1 MFAQLLEFITSR
13 DILDPLQ
20 SGFRKLHSTSTAL
33 LKIIEDIKIAKSE
46 GCVTILVL
54 LDYSKAFDCVLHP
67 VLLTIMRHLKFSE
80 PVVNWFKSYLESRQ
94 QSVI

>member
-54 LDYSKAFDCVLHP
+54 LDYSKAFDCVLQHFP
-67 VLLTIMRHLKFSE
+67 NEMLINGTSYNENRQLTD
-80 PVVNWFKSYLESRQ
+80 ESFRTNF
-94 QSVI
+94 